1 MFEKEK
7 NAILFFLKN
16 IQFTLRTWKNAIEI
30 ARAYEPTSGKA
41 SEAGNKGGRGR
52 RSVVIAVIAILI
64 VAGTTG
70 IGVYFSFY
78 RNPKPQARTRVKI
91 PVRTPVKKPM
101 DLVKP
106 VVPDT
111 NKSNVVK
118 NTSDTATVSADTV
131 VQPVDTVPLIKKPVV
146 KKYRLRIAQDTGAFF
161 SIVANKATK
170 SLYVLQKQDQQ
181 WRVVKEYDIAIGSQ
195 EGRKETAGDKRT
207 PEGSYFIV
215 GRKERSELNII
226 YGPLAYVLDYPN
238 EQDHREGRTG
248 QGIWIHGTDPDSVPV
263 DTKGCLEMNNIDLKE
278 LSGLLKWG
286 IGTPVTIV
294 YNETLTDPVA
304 VPNFLSITEKRSA
317 ILHEHERKLSRFSE
331 FVQKWKTAWE
341 NKQIDEYEMCYDTL
355 QFRGQGQDWPQWKQR
370 KLRTFSLYDTIAI
383 TIDKLVVTDED
394 DYSAIVKFLQRYT
407 TNLNNIENGKKLN
420 LEKVNDIWKITG
432 ESTCPKEELLL

>member
-7 NAILFFLKN
+7 NEVLFFLKN
-16 IQFTLRTWKNAIEI
+16 IQFTLRTWKNATEI
-30 ARAYEPTSGKA
+30 ARAYGTTSTVSGSKP
-41 SEAGNKGGRGR
+41 GRGKHN
-52 RSVVIAVIAILI
+52 AVIVFIVVVC
-64 VAGTTG
+64 VAGLGAG
-70 IGVYFSFY
+70 IYFSVF
-78 RNPKPQARTRVKI
+78 RNQKPQKPKI
-91 PVRTPVKKPM
+91 VRTAVKKPPRAFTK
-101 DLVKP
+101 KP
-106 VVPDT
+106 VERVKQVVPEKKET
-111 NKSNVVK
+111 EVVK
-118 NTSDTATVSADTV
+118 KTVDTATVSTDTA
-131 VQPVDTVPLIKKPVV
+131 VQPVDTVPPIEKPVV
-146 KKYRLRIAQDTGAFF
+146 RKYRLQSSQDTGAFF
-161 SIVANKATK
+161 SLVANKATK
-170 SLYVLQKQDQQ
+170 SLYVLQKQDQ
-181 WRVVKEYDIAIGSQ
+181 WRVVKEYNIAIGVQ
-195 EGRKETAGDKRT
+195 DGRKETAGDKRT
-207 PEGSYFIV
+207 PEGSYFII

-238 EQDHREGRTG
+238 EQDRREGRTG
-248 QGIWIHGTDPDSVPV
+248 QGIWIHGTDPDSLPV
-263 DTKGCLEMNNIDLKE
+263 DTKGCLEMNNSDLKE

-294 YNETLTDPVA
+294 YNETLTDPVT
-304 VPNFLSITEKRSA
+304 VPNFRSISEKRSA
-317 ILHEHERKLSRFSE
+317 ILLEHERKLSQFSE

-355 QFRGQGQDWPQWKQR
+355 QFRGQGQEWPQWKER